1 MESFAYLPG
10 EDPPHPGPL
19 ARFLPPVPE
28 GIVSAFLA
36 SHPLTSGGLVL
47 DPFGASP
54 RLAVQA
60 ARAGLRL
67 VVAVNN
73 PVARFLIEMSAD
85 PPPRSELQAALAE
98 LAAARKGQER
108 MEIHLQDLYLTECVS
123 CRRSIPAEAFVWE
136 RGGEAP
142 LRRIYRCPCGEG
154 GEFDADQTDR
164 QRALQIAA
172 ASRLHR
178 ARALERVAA
187 LDDPDRSYVEEAL
200 GIYPPRA
207 VYALLTLVNKR
218 EGLSLAPLRRRCL
231 TALLL
236 TACDQSSALWP
247 YPTERPRPKQLTIP
261 PRFLEHNVW
270 RALEAGVDLWAGET
284 DPVPLTTW
292 PELPPA
298 DGGLCLFEGPARDLA
313 PHLKG
318 LEVSAVITAL
328 PRPNQAFW
336 TLSALWSGWLWGR
349 EAVAPFK
356 MVLRRRR
363 YDWNW
368 HAEAL
373 HAALKSLTSCL
384 PLSAPFF
391 GIIAEPEPSYLSA
404 AVLAAD
410 AAGLGLSGI
419 ALRTPYDPL
428 FLLWRR
434 RPFARKPSGG
444 IAPDET
450 GEGRQAER
458 TAEPEPS
465 LPDLARQAM
474 HTYLS
479 RRGEPATYLHLHAAA
494 LAALTEE
501 GLLPW
506 GADPVTAAQAI
517 LLTALDG
524 SNFIHH
530 GGSPNPEA
538 GLWGLPD
545 LENDDPLPDRVER
558 VIVNFLNQNPGAD
571 RPAIESAVYA
581 ELPGLLTPPLALIRA
596 VLDSYAIESEGRYRL
611 RPEDAP
617 AARLGDL
624 EQAGEMIAQL
634 GTRLGYLPRRPKTE
648 ARLLTWEE
656 KGRVLYAFYLLA
668 SAAACRLV
676 RNNPYPPE
684 NSILVLPGGRAGL
697 LVRKLERDPLLARL
711 WQQGWRL
718 IKYRQLRRLAAMPT
732 LDRRLWRTLL
742 DADPLEPPE
751 QMKLF

>member
-10 EDPPHPGPL
+10 EEPPRPGPL
-19 ARFLPPVPE
+19 ARFLPPVPA

-36 SHPLTSGGLVL
+36 SQPLTSGGLAL

-54 RLAVQA
+54 RLAVEA

-73 PVARFLIEMSAD
+73 PVTRFLIEMSAD
-85 PPPRSELQAALAE
+85 PPPRAEFQAALAA
-98 LAAARKGQER
+98 LAAARKGEER
-108 MEIHLQDLYLTECVS
+108 LETHLQDLYLTECVR

-142 LRRIYRCPCGEG
+142 LRRVYRCPCGEG
-154 GEFDADQTDR
+154 GEFDAEQTDR

-172 ASRLHR
+172 AARLHR

-187 LDDPDRSYVEEAL
+187 LDDPDRPAVEEAL
-200 GIYPPRA
+200 SVYLPRPI
-207 VYALLTLVNKR
+207 YALLTIVNKLD
-218 EGLSLAPLRRRCL
+218 GLALPPLRRRCL

-236 TACDQSSALWP
+236 TACDQANTLWP
-247 YPTERPRPKQLTIP
+247 HPTERPRPKQLAVP
-261 PRFLEHNVW
+261 PRFLEYNVW
-270 RALEAGVDLWAGET
+270 RALEAGVDLWAGEADT
-284 DPVPLTTW
+284 VPLTSW
-292 PELPPA
+292 PDLPPP
-298 DGGLCLFEGPARDLA
+298 GGGICLFEGPARDLA

-318 LEVSAVITAL
+318 LDVSAVIAAL

-373 HAALKSLTSCL
+373 HAAFKSLTPSL

-391 GIIAEPEPSYLSA
+391 GVIAEPEPSYLSA
-404 AVLAAD
+404 AVLAAA
-410 AAGLGLSGI
+410 AAGLNLSGV
-419 ALRTPYDPL
+419 ALRTPDDPL
-428 FLLWRR
+428 YLLWRR
-434 RPFARKPSGG
+434 RAFAHKPTEGVE
-444 IAPDET
+444 PD
-450 GEGRQAER
+450 R
-458 TAEPEPS
+458 TSEARSSEATAGPAPS
-465 LPDLARQAM
+465 LPDLARQAI
-474 HTYLS
+474 HAYLS
-479 RRGEPATYLHLHAAA
+479 RRGEPATYLHLHAAGLVS
-494 LAALTEE
+494 LAEE

-506 GADPVTAAQAI
+506 GEEALTTLQTAI
-517 LLTALDG
+517 LTALQ
-524 SNFIHH
+524 SSTFIHH
-530 GGSPNPEA
+530 GGSDNPET
-538 GLWGLPD
+538 GLWGLPE

-558 VIVNFLNQNPGAD
+558 VIVNYLNQHPGAD
-571 RPAIESAVYA
+571 RTAIESAVYA
-581 ELPGLLTPPLALIRA
+581 ELPGLLTPPLSLIRA
-596 VLDSYAIESEGRYRL
+596 VLDSYAVESEGRYQL

-617 AARLGDL
+617 AARLRDL
-624 EQAGEMIAQL
+624 EQAGEMLTHL
-634 GTRLGYLPRRPKTE
+634 GARLGYLPRWQKTE

-656 KGRVLYAFYLLA
+656 KGRLVHAFYLLA

-676 RNNPYPPE
+676 RSNPYPPE
-684 NSILVLPGGRAGL
+684 NSLLVLPGGRVSL
-697 LVRKLERDPLLARL
+697 LSRKLARDPVLARL
-711 WQQGWRL
+711 WAGGWRVL
-718 IKYRQLRRLAAMPT
+718 KYRQLRRLAALST
-732 LDRRLWRTLL
+732 LDRAQWKTLL